1 MMQDSPMSDAA
12 NTRLGLTVRLAA
24 PIQERVR
31 RIAEIEH
38 RSVSA
43 YLEHLIERD
52 LAARDEAERVVRVF
66 VDPDLGGVAQGDVAR
81 EDGENEE
88 RHARRA
94 AALDRL
100 FGKGR

>member
-1 MMQDSPMSDAA
+1 MSGPA
-12 NTRLGLTVRLAA
+12 NARLGLTVRLAP

-31 RIAEIEH
+31 KIAESEH

-43 YLEHLIERD
+43 YLEQLIERD

-66 VDPDLGGVAQGDVAR
+66 VDPDLGGGGQGEVAR
-81 EDGENEE
+81 EDGEDEE

-94 AALDRL
+94 DTLDRL

>member
-1 MMQDSPMSDAA
+1 MMQIPPMSDATA
-12 NTRLGLTVRLAA
+12 TRLGLTVRLAA

-43 YLEHLIERD
+43 YLEQLIERD

-66 VDPDLGGVAQGDVAR
+66 VDPDLGGVEQGEVVR
-81 EDGENEE
+81 EDGEDDE
-88 RHARRA
+88 RYARRA
-94 AALDRL
+94 ATLDHL

>member
-1 MMQDSPMSDAA
+1 MSDAA
-12 NTRLGLTVRLAA
+12 NTRSGFTVRLAP

-31 RIAEIEH
+31 KIAESEH

-43 YLEHLIERD
+43 YLEQLIERD

-66 VDPDLGGVAQGDVAR
+66 VDPDLGGVAQGDVER
-81 EDGENEE
+81 ELGEDEE
-88 RHARRA
+88 RYARRA
-94 AALDRL
+94 ATLDRL